1 MLGFFDS
8 TGALIGQ
15 PIVLVNS
22 YLLSGAPP
30 STLGVPQDPGSSPR
44 TFSWN
49 VVLEHQFRKNLNLRA
64 SCLDSYTVDL
74 FLLDQIVDMAS
85 GSRLL
90 AMRNTGIADYRQA
103 DITAHYRFGDR
114 ADMSLSYTWSR
125 ARGDLNTLS
134 DTLVPFQIPVIRPNV
149 TGILSSDVPHR
160 VVASGFFRL
169 PWKMVISPVADVH
182 SGLPYSNVDVLQN
195 YAGVPDTE
203 RFPIYFSLDV
213 RLYREFGFH
222 IPRTERSKTH
232 KVRLG
237 AYSTDITN
245 RQNPHD
251 VFNNTT
257 SPFFG
262 QFAGFQ
268 RRYTGLVLDLV
279 Q

>member
-1 MLGFFDS
+1 
-8 TGALIGQ
+8 
-15 PIVLVNS
+15 
-22 YLLSGAPP
+22 
-30 STLGVPQDPGSSPR
+30 
-44 TFSWN
+44 

-64 SCLDSYTVDL
+64 SYLDSHTVDL

-85 GSRLL
+85 GTGLL
-90 AMRNTGIADYRQA
+90 AVRNTGTANYRQA
-103 DITAHYRFGDR
+103 DITAHYRFGNR

-125 ARGDLNTLS
+125 GRGDLNTLS

-149 TGILSSDVPHR
+149 TGIVSSDVPHR
-160 VVASGFFRL
+160 VVASGFFGL
-169 PWKMVISPVADVH
+169 PWKMVISPVLDVH

-195 YAGVPDTE
+195 YAGVPDSQ
-203 RFPIYFSLDV
+203 RFPVYFSLDV

-222 IPRTERSKTH
+222 IPRTEHSKTH
-232 KVRLG
+232 KARLG
-237 AYSTDITN
+237 VYSTDITN
-245 RQNPHD
+245 RLNPHD
-251 VFNNTT
+251 VFNNIT